1 MVLVTALRRKLM
13 VSKQPFA
20 RRILLAFVL
29 MTVMVS
35 GIFSIGIVALVHF
48 VDSPELPQADTPHE
62 QNLKKP
68 NVKKSRK
75 KVRESRK
82 KE

>member
-1 MVLVTALRRKLM
+1 M

-35 GIFSIGIVALVHF
+35 GIFSIGIVAVVHF
-48 VDSPELPQADTPHE
+48 VCGFHGHPATYSINIRPLIP
-62 QNLKKP
+62 
-68 NVKKSRK
+68 R
-75 KVRESRK
+75 
-82 KE
+82 